1 VVGTATPR
9 FRLFGDTINTTARMS
24 VRAQWGETVV
34 SHAFAE
40 AIGLPPRET
49 AWGAGDM
56 AEIERHHVGV
66 RLICDGEVPIKGK
79 GLYRVWRTESSE
91 LLAQDVVVAN
101 MESDHDTDMLFNAI
115 IQKQADLEDE
125 GSALACRMI
134 VVASEYERVL
144 ETVPDEPSRR
154 TMLFDM
160 LVRGS
165 DFEDMFLRFKAPLVL
180 PAQFVHSVLEFITMF
195 GMFAVDLTE
204 LLAARA
210 RGEDVRLLI
219 GVGFACNLSCLASLA
234 LLTMLYR
241 KQTRLGAEPLTTLQA
256 SIQDACAVTGWLTM
270 IVFLELVHAFGQG
283 ANVPSWAFVIAGFLR
298 AHTLYNLLSQGI
310 AVHPQPLG
318 FLVGCLCLLAARA
331 LSHIMWEQRAAN
343 DQLVTMTSAQCG
355 RTVEWKPR
363 GLVQVLVILII
374 TIYAYIN
381 RQLMERVAVHKLVAT
396 VRLRRR
402 VLEITTSLLPP
413 HVIPKLEKRAVRVS
427 PGGLRGLFSFAEKHQ
442 SVIILH
448 ADVVG
453 FTSKCGRVSAGE
465 VFERI
470 SILFNTLDDLCR
482 EFQLTKI
489 ETIGDAYWC
498 SHGLDASATP
508 SDARRML
515 RFANAMRRVV
525 RGVTLGGE
533 ALGVRIGIHV
543 GPMLGGIV
551 GNRLPRYHLFGPHAK
566 LAAVLEQFGAPD
578 AALVSDTFRRL
589 ILQPEDAHEADG
601 PGRVMSVGSD
611 CLSDASTA
619 PYVSL
624 SQMNSSFLGSLSS
637 AKWSSAKSAS
647 WNVKKWRGFPQTPQ
661 SFLSSD
667 EIPDEI
673 GPVVLEHDENDAPVE
688 AVRLVRRQVD
698 EAALRDLDPA
708 VYSALNPCWFVHK
721 LSGKLIRN
729 RSVEHTFSRS
739 VEAERGEAEFCR
751 KDLSW
756 SRVQGVF

>member
-40 AIGLPPRET
+40 ALGLPPRAT
-49 AWGAGDM
+49 AWGVAGDV
-56 AEIERHHVGV
+56 AEIERYHVGV
-66 RLICDGEVPIKGK
+66 SLICDGEVPIKGK
-79 GLYRVWRTESSE
+79 GLYCVWRAESSE
-91 LLAQDVVVAN
+91 LLAQDGVVAD
-101 MESDHDTDMLFNAI
+101 MESDHDTDMLFEAL
-115 IQKQADLEDE
+115 IQKQEGLEDE

-134 VVASEYERVL
+134 VVASDFERVL
-144 ETVPDEPSRR
+144 GAVPDEPSRR

-165 DFEDMFLRFKAPLVL
+165 EFEDMFLRFKAPLVL
-180 PAQFVHSVLEFITMF
+180 PAQLVHSTLELITIF
-195 GMFAVDLTE
+195 GMFAVDLME

-210 RGEDVRLLI
+210 RGEDVELLI
-219 GVGFACNLSCLASLA
+219 GVGFACNLSCLVSLA

-241 KQTRLGAEPLTTLQA
+241 KHQRLGAEPLTTLQA
-256 SIQDACAVTGWLTM
+256 SVQDACAVTGWLTM

-318 FLVGCLCLLAARA
+318 FLVGCFCLLAARA

-343 DQLVTMTSAQCG
+343 DKLVTMTSAQCG

-402 VLEITTSLLPP
+402 VLEITASLLPP
-413 HVIPKLEKRAVRVS
+413 HVIPKLKKRAVRAS
-427 PGGLRGLFSFAEKHQ
+427 QLALFSFAEKHE

-453 FTSKCGRVSAGE
+453 FTSKCARASACE

-470 SILFNTLDDLCR
+470 SILFNALDDLCR
-482 EFQLTKI
+482 EFQMTKI

-498 SHGLDASATP
+498 SHGLEASATP
-508 SDARRML
+508 SDARRMM

-525 RGVTLGGE
+525 KGIRLGGE
-533 ALGVRIGIHV
+533 ALEVRIGIHV

-566 LAAVLEQFGAPD
+566 LAAMLEQAGAPD

-589 ILQPEDAHEADG
+589 LLQPEDAPEAG
-601 PGRVMSVGSD
+601 CPSRLMSFESTMGSD
-611 CLSDASTA
+611 FHSDASTA
-619 PYVSL
+619 PLWVSL
-624 SQMNSSFLGSLSS
+624 REMNESFQET
-637 AKWSSAKSAS
+637 WSSAKSGS
-647 WNVKKWRGFPQTPQ
+647 WNVKKWRGVLRTPQ
-661 SFLSSD
+661 AFLSTD

-673 GPVVLEHDENDAPVE
+673 GPVVLNFEENDAPGE
-688 AVRLVRRQVD
+688 AIRLVRRQAADD

-708 VYSALNPCWFVHK
+708 VASALNPCWFAHS
-721 LSGKLIRN
+721 L
-729 RSVEHTFSRS
+729 
-739 VEAERGEAEFCR
+739 
-751 KDLSW
+751 
-756 SRVQGVF
+756 